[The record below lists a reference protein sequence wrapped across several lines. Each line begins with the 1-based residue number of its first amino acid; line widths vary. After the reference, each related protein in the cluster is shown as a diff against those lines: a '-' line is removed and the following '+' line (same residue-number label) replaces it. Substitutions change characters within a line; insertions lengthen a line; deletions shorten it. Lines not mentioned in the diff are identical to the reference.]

1 MANIKQQEQER
12 LKLLE
17 QIEETE
23 KRINAQNEK
32 AAVSKSKEA
41 TRLKSQMVEEKKRLD
56 KLKEE
61 LGVVEKI
68 VKAEQKRKD
77 NAKKRRELAE
87 DAAKYEEDQFDSL
100 AKMHPAVKKLLT
112 DQITGNSTIT
122 DITKEIITLK
132 RKETGVYID
141 AAGKLGVYTEEQRAQ
156 FRLTREEL
164 EKQNEL
170 LKSSATESYFA
181 SLTDDQKEAFKF
193 QAETNGLTENGI
205 RLYKKANA
213 ERDEFVKREERI
225 KQLNEGI
232 NGLFDSLPGK
242 LGDVVKGVQSFAK
255 SVAEIGLGWAAILAV
270 VVLVVKEF
278 TDLSSAASEFRKET
292 GVLNSQMEGL
302 RDSVRQSRME
312 MAGLGVEAKDIF
324 DVIEN
329 YQKQFSELYQ
339 PTKNV
344 RDALTVMSAN
354 FGVSAESSAEVLS
367 IMQGMSNVSDETATG
382 FMLQATQVA
391 KIARIAPKKVFEDI
405 KSASE
410 RIAKYMGDSVDEIF
424 KAELGARQ
432 LGVSLD
438 DVLATTENLLDFE
451 GSIGEELAANA
462 MTGGQFN
469 LARARAL
476 AAAGEEIEAQKE
488 VNRQLNRGREFSQK
502 SSFEKESLAKALG
515 TTVGKLQHQLMLE
528 KKLQGL
534 DNEQRKVMDEA
545 MKNGLDISKMDD
557 AQLKT
562 ALEKAKAEQE
572 MQGELTQTANAFKA
586 IGAEIGTTIM
596 PLLTAL
602 VDVLK
607 VVSGV
612 AGFIHSIFKAIGSAI
627 SSITGPVGEVSE
639 GMRSALG
646 IAKALAAVTVVWG
659 ASAVYASVAAALAAS
674 TGGIAAPLIPVIAGA
689 AAAGVLTAGM
699 GIVNSVG
706 DFNKPAGQGPIVSTR
721 EGGIFQGTKN
731 DDVAMGPGISKK
743 LSGGSSLSSNNNDG
757 KYIALLGRVDTLM
770 QKLTTGGI
778 VAHASMDGQ
787 KLTSGII
794 GVQSRNTR
802 NTLALS

>member
-23 KRINAQNEK
+23 KRIHAQNEK

-41 TRLKSQMVEEKKRLD
+41 KRLQTQMVEEKKRLD

-68 VKAEQKRKD
+68 VKAEQQRKD
-77 NAKKRRELAE
+77 NAKKRRNLEE
-87 DAAKYEEDQFDSL
+87 ETSKYQDDQLSSL
-100 AKMHPAVKKLLT
+100 TKISPAVKKLLT

-122 DITKEIITLK
+122 DITKEIITL
-132 RKETGVYID
+132 RQKETNINLVRNGEKYKFN
-141 AAGKLGVYTEEQRAQ
+141 AEERAQ
-156 FRLTREEL
+156 FKLTRQEL
-164 EKQNEL
+164 EKQKDL
-170 LKSSATESYFA
+170 LIEAATSSNFA
-181 SLTDDQKEAFKF
+181 SLTDNQKEAAKY
-193 QAETNGLTENGI
+193 QAETNGLTEDGI
-205 RLYKKANA
+205 RLYEKANA
-213 ERDEFVKREERI
+213 ERKEFVKREERI
-225 KQLNEGI
+225 KKLNEGI
-232 NGLFDSLPGK
+232 SGVFDELPGK

-255 SVAEIGLGWAAILAV
+255 GVGQIGLGWAAILAV
-270 VVLVVKEF
+270 LVLVVKEF

-292 GVLNSQMEGL
+292 GVLNSQMKGVS
-302 RDSVRQSRME
+302 DSVRQSRME

-354 FGVSAESSAEVLS
+354 FGVSAETSAEVLS
-367 IMQGMSNVSDETATG
+367 IMQGMSDISDETATA
-382 FMLQATQVA
+382 FMLQATQIA
-391 KIARIAPKKVFEDI
+391 KIAHIAPKKVFEDI

-410 RIAKYMGDSVDEIF
+410 RIAKFMGDSVDEIF
-424 KAELGARQ
+424 KAELGARK

-438 DVLATTENLLDFE
+438 EVLATTETLLDFE
-451 GSIGEELAANA
+451 GSIGDELVANA
-462 MTGGQFN
+462 IAGGQFN
-469 LARARAL
+469 LTQARAL
-476 AAAGEEIEAQKE
+476 AAAGKNVEAQEE
-488 VNRQLNRGREFSQK
+488 VYRQLNRGQDFAQK
-502 SSFEKESLAKALG
+502 DMWTKQAAAKALG
-515 TTVGKLQHQLMLE
+515 TTVGKLQHQLMMQQ
-528 KKLQGL
+528 KLRGL
-534 DNEQRKVMDEA
+534 DKDQRKIMDEA
-545 MKNGLDISKMDD
+545 IANGLDISAMND
-557 AQLKT
+557 AELKT

-586 IGAEIGTTIM
+586 IGAELGTTIM

-602 VDVLK
+602 VSILK
-607 VVSGV
+607 VVSGI
-612 AGFIHSIFKAIGSAI
+612 AGFIHSVFKALGDAI

-639 GMRSALG
+639 GMRGALN

-659 ASAVYASVAAALAAS
+659 ASTVYASVAAGLAAS
-674 TGGIAAPLIPVIAGA
+674 TAGIAAPLIPMIAGA
-689 AAAGVLTAGM
+689 AAAAVLSAGLGM
-699 GIVNSVG
+699 VNSVG
-706 DFNKPAGQGPIVSTR
+706 DLNKPAGQGPMVSTR

-743 LSGGSSLSSNNNDG
+743 LSGGTSLSPNNNDG

-787 KLTSGII
+787 RLTSGII